1 MLPLYR
7 MVNSYLVH
15 NGYSQTAEAFART
28 TGQSLREDLS
38 SMRNRQ
44 SEFPP
49 LKNFSKDII
58 YIFCYL

>member
-1 MLPLYR
+1 MLSLYR

-49 LKNFSKDII
+49 SEIR
-58 YIFCYL
+58 